1 MTLQKK
7 SVNMSTQLANRQAL
21 KGPLS
26 SFIEDM
32 AVSEALIMYV
42 FLIIDLNYI
51 YCNLY
56 LILVELWIYQ

>member
-7 SVNMSTQLANRQAL
+7 SVNMSIQLANRQAL

-32 AVSEALIMYV
+32 AVSEALIM
-42 FLIIDLNYI
+42 
-51 YCNLY
+51 
-56 LILVELWIYQ
+56 